1 MSGKARGHPVEDQ
14 ETGGRLLARYDNDP
28 IHDPFFV
35 VIGDRSTPHPR
46 TP

>member
-28 IHDPFFV
+28 VQELRTV
-35 VIGDRSTPHPR
+35 VTQQRLPQI
-46 TP
+46 